1 MKNIPNPFNFPRH
14 TISNAVLIVCMGT
27 TLSAWGQTLARD
39 PKALQTV
46 EVKGE
51 GESGLSLR
59 SSAAAASRLGLS
71 LRETPASVEVIGQEL
86 IELRGARTLEE
97 ALRGAVG
104 ISVGGN
110 PGSPGVASTRG
121 FSGGFLTY
129 LFNGVRVSTPTMSNR
144 PQDSFNYERIE
155 VFKGPASVLFGE
167 GGIGGAINFVTKQA
181 DSRNPGSEA
190 MVSVGSFGSLR
201 AGVGTGGAL
210 GENSAYRL
218 DFSRQQSDGYEDN
231 KRNLNF
237 LTSSVAIAL
246 APDIKL
252 DLALDYLRDDT
263 HANHGTPLVTAVFAG
278 SYASRAVTAEN
289 GRVVDTRLARKNY
302 NVADSR
308 MDTDSLSARAR
319 LRWALSDGWT
329 LRNEFSYYTADRRW
343 RNAEQHV
350 FNKNTNL
357 IDRDQ
362 VDIGHDHKVWGDRLD
377 LSHEGQIAGLGN
389 RFVGGVEYTT
399 TNFLTQRRFSN
410 GFLPVSVDPFNPV
423 VGRYDDSQALTAG
436 GGNRTDMTA
445 NIPVVSVFV
454 ENALKLTPQFTLV
467 AGARHDRISVER
479 TIADLNTLVNTA
491 FTKDYTAN
499 SYRLGAVYDL
509 SKATTFYAQLADAA
523 APVGTSNLLLLSAS
537 NANYPLTRG
546 RQTEIGI
553 KQSVA
558 EARLD
563 WTAAL
568 YQIEQ
573 SNVLSRDPAKPSVTV
588 NNGQISSRGVEL
600 SAVWRA
606 TSALSLSGNLAVL
619 DAQFDTLVEAGGVSR
634 VGNVPTNVP
643 KRTANLWADY
653 RFAGTPWATGAGI
666 SYLGDAYTNNANTVR
681 LNAHSLADAY
691 VSYRW
696 SNALITLRGRN
707 LGDKQY
713 ATWSGPSAANQ
724 VILGAPRSVDLTVKF
739 NL

>member
-1 MKNIPNPFNFPRH
+1 
-14 TISNAVLIVCMGT
+14 
-27 TLSAWGQTLARD
+27 
-39 PKALQTV
+39 
-46 EVKGE
+46 
-51 GESGLSLR
+51 
-59 SSAAAASRLGLS
+59 
-71 LRETPASVEVIGQEL
+71 
-86 IELRGARTLEE
+86 
-97 ALRGAVG
+97 
-104 ISVGGN
+104 
-110 PGSPGVASTRG
+110 
-121 FSGGFLTY
+121 
-129 LFNGVRVSTPTMSNR
+129 
-144 PQDSFNYERIE
+144 
-155 VFKGPASVLFGE
+155 
-167 GGIGGAINFVTKQA
+167 
-181 DSRNPGSEA
+181 
-190 MVSVGSFGSLR
+190 
-201 AGVGTGGAL
+201 
-210 GENSAYRL
+210 
-218 DFSRQQSDGYEDN
+218 
-231 KRNLNF
+231 
-237 LTSSVAIAL
+237 
-246 APDIKL
+246 
-252 DLALDYLRDDT
+252 
-263 HANHGTPLVTAVFAG
+263 
-278 SYASRAVTAEN
+278 
-289 GRVVDTRLARKNY
+289 
-302 NVADSR
+302 
-308 MDTDSLSARAR
+308 
-319 LRWALSDGWT
+319 
-329 LRNEFSYYTADRRW
+329 
-343 RNAEQHV
+343 
-350 FNKNTNL
+350 
-357 IDRDQ
+357 
-362 VDIGHDHKVWGDRLD
+362 
-377 LSHEGQIAGLGN
+377 
-389 RFVGGVEYTT
+389 
-399 TNFLTQRRFSN
+399 
-410 GFLPVSVDPFNPV
+410 VDPFNPV